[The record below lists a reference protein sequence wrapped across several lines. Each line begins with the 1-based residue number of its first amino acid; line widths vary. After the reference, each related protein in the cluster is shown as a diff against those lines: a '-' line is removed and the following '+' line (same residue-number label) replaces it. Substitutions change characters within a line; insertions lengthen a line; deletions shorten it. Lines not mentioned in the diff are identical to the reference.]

1 MNVPFVDLKAQ
12 YRSIKT
18 EIDQAIQGI
27 LDRTEFVNGPTVA
40 RFEQG
45 FAALHGTKHAVAC
58 GNGTQA
64 LHLVLWSLGIG
75 AGDEVILPS
84 HTFFATAEAVNL
96 VGATPVFAEVD
107 ERTYTLDPA
116 GLDALVTPR
125 TKAVIAVHLYG
136 QAADLPALKAFCD
149 ARGLKLIE
157 DCAQSHCAEIN
168 GVRIGGVGVAS
179 GFSFYP
185 GKNMGA
191 YGEGGAMLTNDD
203 ELARKARMLRDH
215 GMSRK
220 YVHEV
225 WGHNYR
231 MEGFQGAILEVKL
244 NHIEAWTDA
253 RRRNARLYNEGLAN
267 IGPVQT
273 PYERPGGRHVYHLYI
288 VRVPRRAELMEFLSG
303 EGVSTGLHY
312 PVPLHLQ
319 PATASL
325 GGKTGDFPL
334 TERICD
340 EILSLPMY
348 PELGPDQIAHVCES
362 IGRFYTR

>member
-1 MNVPFVDLKAQ
+1 M
-12 YRSIKT
+12 
-18 EIDQAIQGI
+18 
-27 LDRTEFVNGPTVA
+27 
-40 RFEQG
+40 
-45 FAALHGTKHAVAC
+45 
-58 GNGTQA
+58 
-64 LHLVLWSLGIG
+64 
-75 AGDEVILPS
+75 ILPVN
-84 HTFFATAEAVNL
+84 TFFATAEAVHL
-96 VGATPVFAEVD
+96 CGAKPVFAEVD
-107 ERTYTLDPA
+107 ERTYTLDA
-116 GLDALVTPR
+116 ARLDSLITPR
-125 TKAVIAVHLYG
+125 TKAVMAVHLYG
-136 QAADLPALKAFCD
+136 QPADLPAIKAVCD
-149 ARGLKLIE
+149 ARGVKLIE

-168 GVRIGGVGVAS
+168 GTRVGGIGVAS

-203 ELARKARMLRDH
+203 ELARQARMLRDH

-253 RRRNARLYNEGLAN
+253 RRAHARHYSEGLAQV
-267 IGPVQT
+267 GPVIT
-273 PYERPGGRHVYHLYI
+273 PWEKPGNRHVYHLYI
-288 VRVPRRAELMEFLSG
+288 IRVPRRAELIDFLSAAG
-303 EGVSTGLHY
+303 ISTGLHY

-319 PATASL
+319 PATANL
-325 GGKTGDFPL
+325 GYKKGDFPL
-334 TERICD
+334 SEQGCE

-348 PELGPDQIAHVCES
+348 PELGEDQIAHVCDT